1 MLWANDLGPMSCI
14 YVSQYLYAS
23 MHPISIT
30 SCSNLRA
37 GLYVC
42 LPKCTHVMYL
52 CIYVSMYLCT
62 RYRCITLQFL
72 DNAFPARAISILFP
86 CLHAGYPAPSTA
98 PSTSDIL
105 CQDTPSVSSMGLP
118 QHQQICCVGNTTSVC
133 LTCGK
138 GQRPGESFKAIFEQR
153 AVQFW
158 PPQVTIVGSLGNPG
172 SLCKKFN
179 LCRNW
184 NPNLWSQAVSSR
196 DIALTL
202 SLSAPTQCL
211 TSALLSRPPTL
222 DHQVN
227 TSSVACRA
235 LKKFS

>member
-1 MLWANDLGPMSCI
+1 MYLCISVSLCI
-14 YVSQYLYAS
+14 YASYKYNIMQQSPCRFVRLPPQMYACHVS
-23 MHPISIT
+23 
-30 SCSNLRA
+30 
-37 GLYVC
+37 
-42 LPKCTHVMYL
+42 MYL
-52 CIYVSMYLCT
+52 CIYVSMYKVPVYHPSISRQRFSCESNFHFIPLSPRWIPSAFDSAFNFWHLVS
-62 RYRCITLQFL
+62 RYPECVI
-72 DNAFPARAISILFP
+72 DGASPA
-86 CLHAGYPAPSTA
+86 
-98 PSTSDIL
+98 
-105 CQDTPSVSSMGLP
+105 
-118 QHQQICCVGNTTSVC
+118 QQICCVGNTTSVC

-235 LKKFS
+235 LKKLFS